1 MKAKI
6 VQQANTDF
14 PQSIGNPARNA
25 LDHAGY
31 TKLRQ
36 LTGLTEADLL
46 KLHGVGPKAVGILR
60 ETLKAM
66 GMSFAPP
73 AKSKGK
79 NKGGPA

>member
-1 MKAKI
+1 MKTRTS
-6 VQQANTDF
+6 QQTNTDF

-25 LDHAGY
+25 LEHAGY

-36 LTGLTEADLL
+36 LTKVTEADLL

-60 ETLKAM
+60 DTLTAK

-73 AKSKGK
+73 PKPKGK
-79 NKGGPA
+79 NKGGSA